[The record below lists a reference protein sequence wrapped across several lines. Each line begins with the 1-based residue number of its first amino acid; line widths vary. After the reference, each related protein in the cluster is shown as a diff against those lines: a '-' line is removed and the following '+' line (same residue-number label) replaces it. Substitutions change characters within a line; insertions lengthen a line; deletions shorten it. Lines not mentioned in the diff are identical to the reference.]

1 MLLLSQAYP
10 DASDEEDLVEI
21 EDIEPYAAPGSILN
35 RPTHPTTPGQTHTG
49 DVSRIKSVN
58 PYDNV
63 TDSPD
68 EPDEE
73 RRYLNI
79 EEMREHERMSS
90 CEFSSCHSVRNIL
103 PVRWLEIVSSTY
115 ILMGS
120 YNHPLSLDASIMVS
134 KDCPIIGEHVVT
146 IATV

>member
-1 MLLLSQAYP
+1 MGRCGGVLKEGNSKSLEVFLHFTILLSQAYP
-10 DASDEEDLVEI
+10 DASDEDDLVEI

-35 RPTHPTTPGQTHTG
+35 RPTQPTTPGQTHTG
-49 DVSRIKSVN
+49 DVSRTKSVN

-73 RRYLNI
+73 RRYLNV

-90 CEFSSCHSVRNIL
+90 CKCFL
-103 PVRWLEIVSSTY
+103 L
-115 ILMGS
+115 
-120 YNHPLSLDASIMVS
+120 
-134 KDCPIIGEHVVT
+134 
-146 IATV
+146 ATVKEILILLC